1 MVKKPAA
8 TIRISSRKSDLARVQ
23 AYLVGEALRRAHPG
37 LEIDFRFRES
47 LGDLNQSDPLWKMP
61 ERGVFTEDFL
71 ADLVGG
77 ETDLVVHSWKDL
89 PVAERAETEIVATLP
104 RADAR
109 DVLLLKKSA
118 WSRVGANRKLRVYS
132 SSPRRARNLGAFLAE
147 FLPTPIASVEF
158 VPVRGNIPTRVRKL
172 FEDEE
177 IDALIVAKAA
187 LDRLLAPVPGAPSEE
202 ASKFGATA
210 EELRLRIG
218 RCRWTVL
225 PLSENPTAAAQGA
238 LAIEIRKDR
247 GDLRKLLAP
256 IHDENTA
263 RAVRREREIL
273 AGYGGGCHQKIGVS
287 VLRRDYGEITFLRG
301 ETDAGEVLDRSDL
314 APAGGER
321 IPPEDPSRLWPEPE
335 ASLDGSEGF
344 YERRALPMTEAEF
357 DRRTEGRALW
367 IARANALPEGVNVDA
382 DRVVWA
388 AGLSTW
394 RKLARHGVWVNG
406 SAEGL
411 GEREAPNVD
420 LLHGQVVLWTK
431 LTHSPVV
438 GMPPIGPDEMPALPT
453 YDLLPRADVP
463 NLAGK
468 TEFFWMSGS
477 AFVAALARHPEIRGG
492 RHRCGPGRT
501 YEILRAVLGERAKIE
516 IELGYSA
523 WLKQLQARIRKGEG
537 R

>member
-1 MVKKPAA
+1 MASPKRL
-8 TIRISSRKSDLARVQ
+8 RISSRQSDLARIQ

-47 LGDLNQSDPLWKMP
+47 LGDVNQADPLWKMP

-89 PVAERAETEIVATLP
+89 PVAERSETEIVATLP

-109 DVLLLKKSA
+109 DLLLLKKSA
-118 WSRVGANRKLRVYS
+118 WPRVGANRRLRVYS
-132 SSPRRARNLGAFLAE
+132 SSPRRARNLGGFLADH
-147 FLPTPIASVEF
+147 LPTPIAAVEF

-172 FEDEE
+172 FEDGE

-187 LDRLLAPVPGAPSEE
+187 LDRLLAPVPGAPAHETE
-202 ASKFGATA
+202 KFGATA
-210 EELRLRIG
+210 DELRRRIAD
-218 RCRWTVL
+218 CRWMVL

-247 GDLRKLLAP
+247 DDLRGLLAK

-287 VLRRDYGEITFLRG
+287 VLERDYGEITFLRG
-301 ETDAGEVLDRSDL
+301 ETDAGEVLDRSELEPVGGRKSAKISD
-314 APAGGER
+314 PAA
-321 IPPEDPSRLWPEPE
+321 LWPSPG
-335 ASLDGSEGF
+335 AVLDGNEGF
-344 YERRALPMTEAEF
+344 YQRRALPITSEEF
-357 DRRTEGRALW
+357 ARRTEGRALW
-367 IARANALPEGVNVDA
+367 IARANALPSEVNLGPE
-382 DRVVWA
+382 RVVWT
-388 AGLSTW
+388 AGLATW

-420 LLHGQVVLWTK
+420 AIHGQVVLWVK
-431 LTHSPVV
+431 LTHSPVD
-438 GMPPIGPDEMPALPT
+438 GLPPGGPEEMPSLAT

-463 NLAGK
+463 DLAGK
-468 TEFFWMSGS
+468 REFFWMSGS
-477 AFVAALARHPEIRGG
+477 AFVAALARHPEIREA
-492 RHRCGPGRT
+492 RHRSGPGRT
-501 YEILRAVLGERAKIE
+501 HEVLRQVLGERAKIE

-523 WLKQLQARIRKGEG
+523 WLKQIRAKGNEGEG
-537 R
+537 P